1 MHWIPSSWGLEMKLT
16 YCEKCGTLIT
26 ELKPVARVSAEP
38 VLCAGCKAGTSKS
51 VDKKR
56 RVSRD
61 SGQIPRSKVSAAL
74 KMEGK
79 KPQSQE

>member
-1 MHWIPSSWGLEMKLT
+1 MKLT

-26 ELKPVARVSAEP
+26 ELKPTARISAEP
-38 VLCAGCKAGTSKS
+38 VLCPGCKAGTTRSA
-51 VDKKR
+51 DKKR

-79 KPQSQE
+79 KPPSRD